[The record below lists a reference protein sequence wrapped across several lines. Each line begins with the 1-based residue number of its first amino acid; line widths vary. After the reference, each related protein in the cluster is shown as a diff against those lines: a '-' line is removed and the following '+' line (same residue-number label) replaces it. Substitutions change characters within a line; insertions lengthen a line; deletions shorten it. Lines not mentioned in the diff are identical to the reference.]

1 MKFSHK
7 LAAFIFLLL
16 LPALACGSETST
28 STPQV
33 STATAPP
40 AELEDAEAE
49 TAEVD
54 SAEASEPVSE
64 PEPTNEPEP
73 TPAPTDTPEPV
84 QEANLGDLVEQDGYS
99 LVAVTVEDPA
109 PAGLLY
115 TPAEGTKLVAVEVI
129 IGNVSGERVTVNA
142 LSSTL
147 VDSDG
152 FAHQAELAG
161 RDGQIDLV
169 DIKPG
174 ERVKGWVAFE
184 IPEGVTPNIFKYAV
198 SSFPSISLETRL
210 TTADGAL
217 MANSDVPL
225 TATGEVQRDVP
236 ANLGDLIESDG
247 YSLVAEAVEDPASP
261 GILYTPVEGMKLI
274 AVQIAVGNVSGEVV
288 TVNALN
294 ATLVDTEGYL
304 YTAELGGRDEQI
316 DLIDLNPGE
325 RARGW
330 VSFEIPDD
338 ATPESI
344 IYLVTGF
351 PIVELQAGLSE

>member
-1 MKFSHK
+1 MKFSHR

-40 AELEDAEAE
+40 AELEEAEGE

-64 PEPTNEPEP
+64 PEPTGEPE
-73 TPAPTDTPEPV
+73 PTDTPEPV
-84 QEANLGDLVEQDGYS
+84 QEANLGDLFEQDGYS

-115 TPAEGTKLVAVEVI
+115 TPTEGAKLVAVEVI

-142 LSSTL
+142 LNSTL
-147 VDSDG
+147 IDSDG

-184 IPEGVTPNIFKYAV
+184 IPENVTPNIFKYEV
-198 SSFPSISLETRL
+198 SGFPSISLETRL
-210 TTADGAL
+210 TTANGELA
-217 MANSDVPL
+217 ANPDAPL
-225 TATGEVQRDVP
+225 TAAGEVQRDVLG
-236 ANLGDLIESDG
+236 NLGDLIESEG
-247 YSLVAEAVEDPASP
+247 YSLVAETVEDPASP
-261 GILYTPVEGMKLI
+261 GMLYTPTEGAKLVAI
-274 AVQIAVGNVSGEVV
+274 QIVVGNVSGEVV
-288 TVNALN
+288 TVNSLN
-294 ATLVDTEGYL
+294 ATLVDTDGYL

-330 VSFEIPDD
+330 VSFEIPED

-351 PIVELQAGLSE
+351 PIVELQTGLSE

>member
-16 LPALACGSETST
+16 LPALACST
-28 STPQV
+28 DTPVSTPQV

-40 AELEDAEAE
+40 AELEEVEAAVPE
-49 TAEVD
+49 TDEQVP
-54 SAEASEPVSE
+54 EPDPTAE
-64 PEPTNEPEP
+64 PEPT
-73 TPAPTDTPEPV
+73 TAPTDTPEPA
-84 QEANLGDLVEQDGYS
+84 QEANLGDLVEQEGYS

-115 TPAEGTKLVAVEVI
+115 TPTEGTKLVAVEVV

-169 DIKPG
+169 DLKPG
-174 ERVKGWVAFE
+174 ERVKGWIAFE
-184 IPEGVTPNIFKYAV
+184 IPEDVTPNIFKYEV
-198 SSFPSISLETRL
+198 SSFPSISLETKL
-210 TTADGAL
+210 TTADGML

-236 ANLGDLIESDG
+236 GNLGDLIESDG
-247 YSLVAEAVEDPASP
+247 YSLVAEAVEDPTTP
-261 GILYTPVEGMKLI
+261 GILYTPVEGTKLI

-288 TVNALN
+288 TINALN
-294 ATLVDTEGYL
+294 ATLVDTEGYV

-316 DLIDLNPGE
+316 DLIDINPGE

-330 VSFEIPDD
+330 VSFQIPEG

>member
-16 LPALACGSETST
+16 LPALACNSDTPT

-40 AELEDAEAE
+40 AELEEAEPEDAEA
-49 TAEVD
+49 T
-54 SAEASEPVSE
+54 EPVSE
-64 PEPTNEPEP
+64 SELEPTDEPEP

-84 QEANLGDLVEQDGYS
+84 QEANLGDLVEQEGYS

-115 TPAEGTKLVAVEVI
+115 TPTEGTKLVAVEVI

-161 RDGQIDLV
+161 RDGQINLV
-169 DIKPG
+169 DLKPG

-184 IPEGVTPNIFKYAV
+184 VPEGVTPNVFKYEV
-198 SSFPSISLETRL
+198 SSFPSISLQTKL

-217 MANSDVPL
+217 AANPDVPL
-225 TATGEVQRDVP
+225 TTTGEVQRDVP
-236 ANLGDLIESDG
+236 GNLGDLIESDG
-247 YSLVAEAVEDPASP
+247 YSLVAEAVEDPTTP
-261 GILYTPVEGMKLI
+261 GILYTPVEGTKLI

-288 TVNALN
+288 TINALN
-294 ATLVDTEGYL
+294 ATLVDTEGYV

-316 DLIDLNPGE
+316 DLIDINPGE

-330 VSFEIPDD
+330 VSFQIPEG

>member
-16 LPALACGSETST
+16 LPALACGSDTPT

-33 STATAPP
+33 STATVPP
-40 AELEDAEAE
+40 AELEEAGAAVSE
-49 TAEVD
+49 TD
-54 SAEASEPVSE
+54 EPVSE
-64 PEPTNEPEP
+64 PEPTDEPEP
-73 TPAPTDTPEPV
+73 TTAPIDTPGPA
-84 QEANLGDLVEQDGYS
+84 QEANLGDLVEQEGYS

-115 TPAEGTKLVAVEVI
+115 TPTEGAKLVAVEVI

-169 DIKPG
+169 DLKPG

-184 IPEGVTPNIFKYAV
+184 IPEDATPSIFKYAV
-198 SSFPSISLETRL
+198 SSFPNISLETRL
-210 TTADGAL
+210 STADGAL
-217 MANSDVPL
+217 MANPDVPF
-225 TATGEVQRDVP
+225 TAVGEVERDAP
-236 ANLGDLIESDG
+236 GNLGDLVESEG
-247 YSLVAEAVEDPASP
+247 YSLVAEAVEDPAAP
-261 GILYTPVEGMKLI
+261 GILYTPVEGMKLV

-330 VSFEIPDD
+330 VSFEIPES
-338 ATPESI
+338 ATPESV

-351 PIVELQAGLSE
+351 PIVELQTGLSE